1 MSTYVAERYLPGV
14 TTEQLLDAA
23 RRAKLATAQMTA
35 AGTPVTYLRST
46 FLTADQ
52 TCYCLFEGPS
62 EQAVKQANDTAGL
75 PYERIVLA
83 VHVAA
88 KDLA

>member
-46 FLTADQ
+46 FLTGDQ
-52 TCYCLFEGPS
+52 ACYCLFEGPS
-62 EQAVKQANDTAGL
+62 EQAVAQANDQAGI
-75 PYERIVLA
+75 PYDRIVAA
-83 VHVAA
+83 VHVASG
-88 KDLA
+88 DLA

>member
-1 MSTYVAERYLPGV
+1 VSTYAAERYLPGV
-14 TTEQLLDAA
+14 TAEQLLDAA
-23 RRAKLATAQMTA
+23 RRAKAASAEMTA

-46 FLTADQ
+46 FLPGDQ

-62 EQAVKQANDTAGL
+62 EQSVAQANDKAGI
-75 PYERIVLA
+75 PYERIVQV

-88 KDLA
+88 EDLA

>member
-14 TTEQLLDAA
+14 TAEQLLDAA
-23 RRAKLATAQMTA
+23 RRARRATAEMTA

-62 EQAVKQANDTAGL
+62 EHAVRQANDKAGI
-75 PYERIVLA
+75 PYERIIPA
-83 VHVAA
+83 VHVASE
-88 KDLA
+88 DLA

>member
-1 MSTYVAERYLPGV
+1 
-14 TTEQLLDAA
+14 
-23 RRAKLATAQMTA
+23 MTA

-46 FLTADQ
+46 FLTGDQ

-75 PYERIVLA
+75 PYERVVHA
-83 VHVAA
+83 MHVASE
-88 KDLA
+88 DLA

>member
-1 MSTYVAERYLPGV
+1 MSTYIAERYPPGV

-75 PYERIVLA
+75 PYERVVHA
-83 VHVAA
+83 MHVASE
-88 KDLA
+88 DLA

>member
-1 MSTYVAERYLPGV
+1 
-14 TTEQLLDAA
+14 
-23 RRAKLATAQMTA
+23 
-35 AGTPVTYLRST
+35 
-46 FLTADQ
+46 
-52 TCYCLFEGPS
+52 
-62 EQAVKQANDTAGL
+62 VKQANDTAGL

>member
-14 TTEQLLDAA
+14 TAEQLLDAA
-23 RRAKLATAQMTA
+23 RRARRATAEMTA

-46 FLTADQ
+46 FLTGDQ

-62 EQAVKQANDTAGL
+62 EQAVRQANDKAGI
-75 PYERIVLA
+75 PYERIIPA
-83 VHVAA
+83 VHVASE
-88 KDLA
+88 DLA